1 MNSIDKIS
9 RDSKI
14 LIDSAK
20 DSVTANL
27 LTLLRNKELDL
38 SKDQV
43 EKIINLVSLSLDE
56 SFQKTLPFY
65 QGMIKK
71 YL

>member
-27 LTLLRNKELDL
+27 LTLVRNKELDL

>member
-20 DSVTANL
+20 DNISTNL
-27 LTLLRNKELDL
+27 LTLVRNKEIDL
-38 SKDQV
+38 SNDQV
-43 EKIINLVSLSLDE
+43 EKVINLVALSLDE